1 MYKLIL
7 FCLFISASLNAQIS
21 EEWKRFYNGPG
32 QVEDEGIKIIADTFG
47 NSYAACYFGSDVHI
61 TLIKYDVNGNQ
72 IWLRNYED
80 ADSQYESAAD
90 MKFDN
95 TGNIIIAGYVERG
108 STSDIL
114 TLKID
119 PVSGNEIWRANTNTP
134 FLSESPSAICI
145 DNIGNIC
152 ITGYIYEQNDYDII
166 TLKYSS
172 SGSLIFNRR
181 FNGSLNKKDFAT
193 SIATDNSQNTY
204 VAGYANFSDNE
215 SDYILLKY
223 GPGGNILWGRY
234 YDSGLNNFDF
244 ASTVMVDNSNN
255 VIVSGNNDTYVS
267 GDISTLK
274 YNSDGSLLWQKNY
287 TKSSNSYEVA
297 QRMKIDEFDNIY
309 ICGLS
314 DDNSDHSQILIK
326 YNSNGVQQLILDGRA
341 DRYSIQVFFTI
352 DEQRNIYLI
361 RSRNTTGSTIDTVRY
376 MNITKFDS
384 SGIKL
389 SDTIYRNTESVY
401 NLKDAFVDN
410 AGNLY
415 LTGSTL
421 LFGETTFKD
430 VTSLKI
436 DLTGNFYWQR
446 SVRGHGIGDDFA
458 TSVILKNGSLYVCG
472 SGNFGSYS
480 SYANL
485 KYRPNGELVWENNF
499 NRYPGKNDFAQA
511 STIDYQGNIITTGYT
526 ILSTNNTDFVTVK
539 YDSNGVLKWYR
550 DYSGAGNGID
560 QPKGIT
566 TDEGGS
572 IYVTGYVT
580 NSSSGQ
586 DWVTVKYNADGNQ
599 LWVSQYNGGA
609 SGTDNANAIALD
621 HENNV
626 FVCGSVNESASG
638 ADAALIKYD
647 NSGNQLWVKK
657 ITGAGNFT
665 DEFRKIKV
673 DDAGNVYV
681 SGIIYSETSK
691 DDYLIMKFDNSGN
704 ELWQRTYNGTGN
716 NFDRVNAMSVRG
728 DKICVTGESL
738 GTGTLF
744 DFVTIE
750 YDSAGNQLWAA
761 SYNGSINRSDK
772 ALAIATDS
780 TGNVFVTGESSVTA
794 SNIDMITLK
803 YDPSGNQQWLL
814 HYGSTG
820 NGTDRP
826 AGIAVNE
833 KEEVYVTATAYSQAN
848 NQDILTLK
856 YSQSTGISEPVFIV
870 PSEFNLYNNFP
881 NPFNPTTSI
890 QFDIPV
896 DSKVQLKIYDITG
909 REVHTLVNEIRK
921 AGHYT
926 ESFDGTNLASG
937 VYIYR
942 LVSGSIV
949 KSRMM
954 VLIK

>member
-32 QVEDEGIKIIADTFG
+32 TGFDEGLKVIADPSG
-47 NSYAACYFGSDVHI
+47 NSFVACNLGLEGHI
-61 TLIKYDVNGNQ
+61 NLIKYDANGNQ
-72 IWLRNYED
+72 IWKKIYTD
-80 ADSQYESAAD
+80 PGSQYETARD

-95 TGNIIIAGYVERG
+95 NGNVVITGYVSRD
-108 STSDIL
+108 SASDIL

-119 PVSGNEIWRANTNTP
+119 PVSGNEIWRASTA
-134 FLSESPSAICI
+134 SPGIYEDPTAMNI
-145 DNIGNIC
+145 DNLGNIC
-152 ITGYIYEQNDYDII
+152 ITGSIYVQNNNDII
-166 TLKYSS
+166 TLKYSP

-181 FNGSLNKKDFAT
+181 FNGSSDLQDYGR
-193 SIATDNSQNTY
+193 SITFDNSQNIY
-204 VAGYANFSDNE
+204 VAGDANYSGE
-215 SDYILLKY
+215 ICDYILLKY
-223 GPGGNILWGRY
+223 GPSGNTLWGRY
-234 YDSGLNNFDF
+234 YDSGNHDE
-244 ASTVMVDNSNN
+244 ADMVVTDNLNN
-255 VIVSGNNDTYVS
+255 VIISGLTWNSSSSFIT
-267 GDISTLK
+267 TLK
-274 YNSDGSLLWQKNY
+274 YSSDGILLWQKNY
-287 TKSSNSYEVA
+287 SRLNSGFSV
-297 QRMKIDEFDNIY
+297 QGLKTDDLNNVY
-309 ICGLS
+309 ITGALPNN
-314 DDNSDHSQILIK
+314 DGNLQILIK
-326 YNSNGVQQLILDGRA
+326 YNSNGFQSEVLEVPAGNW
-341 DRYSIQVFFTI
+341 YSSKVFFTL
-352 DEQRNIYLI
+352 DQQNNIYLI
-361 RSRNTTGSTIDTVRY
+361 RTRDIKGIISDSIHYLG
-376 MNITKFDS
+376 ITKFDS
-384 SGIKL
+384 SGNQL
-389 SDTIYRNTESVY
+389 SDTTYGDTESIFIF
-401 NLKDAFVDN
+401 KDAYADK
-410 AGNLY
+410 AGHLY
-415 LTGSTL
+415 VTGSTIL
-421 LFGETTFKD
+421 LNEYTSSD
-430 VTSLKI
+430 V
-436 DLTGNFYWQR
+436 LTMKFELSGNFLWQDIIR
-446 SVRGHGIGDDFA
+446 SEGNRSDFA
-458 TSVILKNGSLYVCG
+458 SSIFMKNGSLYICG
-472 SGNFGSYS
+472 TGSFGIYTGFV
-480 SYANL
+480 NL
-485 KYRPNGELVWENNF
+485 KYRDNGELVWVKNF
-499 NRYPGKNDFAQA
+499 NRYSGVDDFVQA
-511 STIDYQGNIITTGYT
+511 SVADNHGDIISTGFVN
-526 ILSTNNTDFVTVK
+526 LSTYNSDFVTVK

-580 NSSSGQ
+580 ISSSGQ

-609 SGTDNANAIALD
+609 SGTDNANDIALD
-621 HENNV
+621 NENNV
-626 FVCGSVNESASG
+626 YVCGSVNESASG

-716 NFDRVNAMSVRG
+716 NFDRVNAMSVRE
-728 DKICVTGESL
+728 DKICVTGESI

-750 YDSAGNQLWAA
+750 FDSAGNQLWAA

-856 YSQSTGISEPVFIV
+856 YSHSTGISEPVFIV

-942 LVSGSIV
+942 FVSGRIV

-954 VLIK
+954 MLIK